1 MAPPPPEPGFPAIR
15 TAGLNGMLV
24 SFADSMSE
32 PANRAAL
39 AFRAALNRAAPDGVE
54 ETASS
59 LVSVFLHFDAAR
71 LKRADLRARLADLL
85 ASRDW
90 YGAPLPPGRRLWRI
104 PTIYGT
110 DLAPQLDEAAAGAG
124 LSAEQAIHDL
134 GAARVRVLS
143 IGFAPGQPYLG
154 PLAPKWDLAR
164 QTRLTAQVPEGA
176 LVLAVRQFTLFAA
189 PAPTGWRHVGQTA
202 FRCFRRG
209 ERHPFP
215 LAPGDEVRFEPAERA
230 DYGRLRED
238 EAGGA
243 TCEEIA

>member
-1 MAPPPPEPGFPAIR
+1 MLGRAVETKEDDPR
-15 TAGLNGMLV
+15 QQAGEKQKPRR
-24 SFADSMSE
+24 D
-32 PANRAAL
+32 
-39 AFRAALNRAAPDGVE
+39 
-54 ETASS
+54 
-59 LVSVFLHFDAAR
+59 H
-71 LKRADLRARLADLL
+71 LRARLADLL